1 LFGGGGADGVQYA
14 YYFER
19 DCARSHLSLAEW
31 AEAVAAVPGVR
42 PVAGPLDGLGE
53 WLGYYVNPHGMPGG
67 QFHDRPDRAHDAEVY
82 FPAAGRWLRAF
93 YWHARPE
100 PGLGAVTFEG
110 CPASV
115 SPDESPVWVAAH
127 ALAARLGAE
136 LVGEDDTAYEG

>member
-1 LFGGGGADGVQYA
+1 MQYA

-100 PGLGAVTFEG
+100 PGLGAVTSRG
-110 CPASV
+110 ARRACRPT
-115 SPDESPVWVAAH
+115 SPPSGSRPMRV
-127 ALAARLGAE
+127 AARLGAE

>member
-1 LFGGGGADGVQYA
+1 
-14 YYFER
+14 
-19 DCARSHLSLAEW
+19 
-31 AEAVAAVPGVR
+31 VAAVPGVR